1 MSEERPWFVIAGGG
15 TGGHLYPGLAV
26 AEALTAIRPEFQV
39 CVFGTPR
46 PIDRRL
52 TEPRKIELVAQ
63 PVRPLPR
70 GKPWLLFGFLADWIR
85 SVRDAKRRFK
95 KRPPAVVLGL
105 GGYAA
110 APPVVAASRLGIPT
124 ALFNPDAR
132 PGVANQRLASRANRI
147 FVQWRETAE
156 HFKDP
161 SKVRCTGCPIRSGF
175 LQVKREEAIPAL
187 KLDAARKTLL
197 VTGAS
202 QGAWSINAAVIQLCD
217 LFNELGDW
225 QIIHLTGDQDL
236 ELCRRKYAAARVP
249 ALTLAFTENMPAC
262 MAAADL
268 IISRAGASTLA
279 EITAMGLPSILMPYP
294 FDRKKHQL
302 ANARMLEECN
312 AAIVVEDTGDPVQNA
327 DNLVTPLKK
336 LMGSGVHRDHMA
348 EVAGA
353 SGRLDAAQSIAEGLL
368 QLAGFR

>member
-1 MSEERPWFVIAGGG
+1 MSTEKPWFVIAGGG

-26 AEALTAIRPEFQV
+26 AEALTAIRPEFEV

-63 PVRPLPR
+63 SVRPLPR
-70 GKPWLLFGFLADWIR
+70 KKPWQFFGFLADWIR
-85 SVRDAKRRFK
+85 SVREAKKRFR

-110 APPVVAASRLGIPT
+110 APPIVAACRLRIPT
-124 ALFNPDAR
+124 ALFNPDAL
-132 PGVANQRLASRANRI
+132 PGLSNRRLASRVDRI
-147 FVQWRETAE
+147 FVQWRETAD
-156 HFKDP
+156 HFKDA

-175 LQVKREEAIPAL
+175 LQIKRDEAIAAL
-187 KLDAARKTLL
+187 KLDAQRKTLL

-202 QGAWSINAAVIQLCD
+202 QGAWSINAAVLRLCD

-236 ELCRRKYAAARVP
+236 ELCRRQYAAARVP

-268 IISRAGASTLA
+268 IVSRAGASTLA

-294 FDRKKHQL
+294 YDRQKHQL
-302 ANARMLEECN
+302 ANARMLEDCN
-312 AAIVVEDTGDPVQNA
+312 AAVVVEDTGDPAQNA
-327 DNLVTPLKK
+327 DNLRIPLRK
-336 LMGSGVHRDHMA
+336 LMASAVHREHMA

-368 QLAGFR
+368 HLAGLR